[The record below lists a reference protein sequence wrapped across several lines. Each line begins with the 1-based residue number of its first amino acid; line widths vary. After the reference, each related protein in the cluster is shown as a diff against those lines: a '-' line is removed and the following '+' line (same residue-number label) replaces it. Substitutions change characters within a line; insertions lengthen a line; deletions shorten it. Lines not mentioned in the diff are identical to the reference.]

1 MSREGVAICAGIAPS
16 RASKSALMSGGDD
29 EGGGNGSLT
38 GCARSVAA
46 LRRSSGRRRS
56 ATSAALLRF
65 REHKIRRLNSEFL
78 FPYFESL
85 LFHPTGKRS
94 TWRRLCYL
102 LSGSVVRTYEACC
115 PATAEGTP
123 DFFSVINYYD
133 CEPETCRSSIRGS
146 A

>member
-1 MSREGVAICAGIAPS
+1 MRGYSPQSGVEI
-16 RASKSALMSGGDD
+16 SADVRRGRWRRWEWFVDRLC
-29 EGGGNGSLT
+29 L
-38 GCARSVAA
+38 SVAA

-85 LFHPTGKRS
+85 LLHPTGKRS

-115 PATAEGTP
+115 PATAEGTLG
-123 DFFSVINYYD
+123 FFSVINYYD
-133 CEPETCRSSIRGS
+133 CEPETCHSPSGSSIRGS